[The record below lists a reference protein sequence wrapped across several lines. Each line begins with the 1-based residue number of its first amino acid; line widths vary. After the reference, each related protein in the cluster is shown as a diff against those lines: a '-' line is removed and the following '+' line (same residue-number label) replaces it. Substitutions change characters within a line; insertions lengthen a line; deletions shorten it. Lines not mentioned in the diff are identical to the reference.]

1 MNNAQFIK
9 NSNGEVVSFY
19 HGSPHKFNKFKI
31 NCRGG
36 ACDLG
41 VHFGIDIKTAE
52 AALLYRTLDKMSID
66 SEFICDSEKILK
78 KANNLIK
85 ETPIKEVKLKGN
97 IFKIGCDAGDFS
109 RIDRVCNAL
118 REKGDDFYNNALEK
132 YKFDHVKPLDKNI
145 VDIIER
151 KVGFKYPEDFD
162 GEFWMAENGVEMN
175 EDTIATRNI
184 LIENNINV
192 LLYPNTYDDGSNI
205 SVVVLDLN
213 SIVYLA

>member
-36 ACDLG
+36 ASDLG
-41 VHFGIDIKTAE
+41 VHFAIDIKTAK
-52 AALLYRTLDKMSID
+52 AALLYRTLDKMSRD
-66 SEFICDSEKILK
+66 SEFIQDSEKRLK
-78 KANNLIK
+78 KAHNLMK
-85 ETPIKEVKLKGN
+85 GTPIKEVKLKGN
-97 IFKIGCDAGDFS
+97 IFKIGRDAGNFS
-109 RIDRVCNAL
+109 RIDMVCNAL
-118 REKGDDFYNNALEK
+118 REKGDGFYNNALEK

-162 GEFWMAENGVEMN
+162 GESWMDENSVEMN
-175 EDTIATRNI
+175 EDTIATRKI

-192 LLYPNTYDDGSNI
+192 LLYPNTCDDGDNI

-213 SIVYLA
+213 SIVCLA